1 MAGFAS
7 SLLIF
12 AMVQMLGNGGW
23 IFNRARSFVL
33 WNVSVVAYVVLMTI
47 SGRREGFDP
56 RHSPSF
62 REPLRNILYALRLV
76 SGILMLVA
84 SLDWLIDATTLLRER
99 VVAAD
104 EIRME
109 KTA

>member
-1 MAGFAS
+1 
-7 SLLIF
+7 
-12 AMVQMLGNGGW
+12 MLGNGGW

-33 WNVSVVAYVVLMTI
+33 WNVSVIAYVVLMTI
-47 SGRREGFDP
+47 TGWREGFDP
-56 RHSPSF
+56 AFTIVPGT
-62 REPLRNILYALRLV
+62 PRNVLYALRLV

-84 SLDWLIDATTLLRER
+84 SLDWLIDATTLLHER